1 MYRKIR
7 RFTIQAGQA
16 PAGGPAGR
24 GGLTPTQKGVFCLKS
39 EKKGFA
45 LLLEWAGRDRGYLYA
60 SIALALL
67 SSISSIIPYFAFYQI
82 IDAVVEGTCTF
93 DAALQWAAVILV
105 STGVRVFCNLGASLS
120 SHRGAYN
127 TLFRV
132 RCMVT
137 EHMAKMPLGA
147 LNERSTGEIKYVMN
161 ESIEKLELF
170 LAHNLPELVL
180 YLSGPIVM
188 FLYLATLNLP
198 LALVSILPL
207 VFVAAVIALMFARFF
222 KFMPQVDSASGH
234 LSSAIHEYVNGMRLI
249 KAYNMGAQSFRKYSA
264 AVEEQHQMWVDISK
278 ATGPLYAAYVVLLEC
293 GILFLVP
300 MGGYLFVHGSIT
312 AGVLLLFA
320 FVGTQYLTDIRP
332 LQELGSN
339 LSYVLDGV
347 ALVEQILSTPV
358 FGAGK
363 PFPARHDIELQDVSF
378 AYNPDSPVLEHCS
391 LHIAHGERVAFVGES
406 GAGKSTL
413 VQLISRFYDVTGG
426 CIRIGGVDVR
436 ELDYEQLLQNIS
448 VVFQQSFLTRG
459 SVFENIA
466 MGSGATLE
474 QVRAAARQAQIDDF
488 ILSLPEGYQTKV
500 GSYGTR
506 FSGGQK
512 QRICIARAIL
522 KNAPILILDEAT
534 SAADP
539 ENQVEIDRAIENLC
553 RGKTVIIVAH
563 RLGIVQSCDRIAVV
577 EQRGVSRIAP
587 FADLQRSSPYFAKA
601 WQDYIAARSIR
612 YSLNKEGN
620 P

>member
-1 MYRKIR
+1 MKHD
-7 RFTIQAGQA
+7 
-16 PAGGPAGR
+16 
-24 GGLTPTQKGVFCLKS
+24 KKS
-39 EKKGFA
+39 DKKGFA
-45 LLLEWAGRDRGYLYA
+45 LLMEWAGRDRWYIYA
-60 SIALALL
+60 AIVLALI
-67 SSISSIIPYFAFYQI
+67 SSISAVIPYYAFYRI
-82 IDAVVEGTCTF
+82 MDAVVSETLSF
-93 DAALQWAAVILV
+93 DLALVWAAAILAA
-105 STGVRVFCNLGASLS
+105 TGVRVCCNLGASLS

-127 TLFRV
+127 TLFKV

-137 EHMAKMPLGA
+137 EHMARMPLGA

-180 YLSGPIVM
+180 YMTGPVIM
-188 FLYLATLNLP
+188 FLYLLTVNVP

-207 VFVAAVIALMFARFF
+207 AFVIIVMVVMFGRFL
-222 KFMPQVDSASGH
+222 KFMPQVNAASGN
-234 LSSAIHEYVNGMRLI
+234 LSGSINEYVNGMRLI
-249 KAYNMGAQSFRKYSA
+249 KAYHMGAQSFKKYSSA
-264 AVEEQHQMWVDISK
+264 IDEQHRMWGAISR

-300 MGGYLFVHGSIT
+300 LGGYLFVHGSIT

-332 LQELGSN
+332 LQELASN
-339 LSYVLDGV
+339 LSYVLNGV
-347 ALVEQILSTPV
+347 GQVKEILDTPV
-358 FGAGK
+358 FGGGK
-363 PFPARHDIELQDVSF
+363 PFPKQHDMEVRDVSF
-378 AYNPDSPVLEHCS
+378 EYIKDRPVLWHCN

-406 GAGKSTL
+406 GAGKTTL
-413 VQLISRFYDVTGG
+413 VQLLSRFYDVTEGS
-426 CIRIGGVDVR
+426 ILIGGVDVK
-436 ELDYEQLLQNIS
+436 EIDYEELLQNIS

-466 MGSGATLE
+466 MGNHEVTLKE
-474 QVRAAARQAQIDDF
+474 VREAAKKAQIDDF
-488 ILSLPEGYQTKV
+488 IMSLPDGYDTRV

-577 EQRGVSRIAP
+577 EKNGISRVGS
-587 FADLQRSSPYFAKA
+587 FSDMQKNSPYFARA
-601 WQDYIAARSIR
+601 WRDYNAARNIR
-612 YSLNKEGN
+612 YSLKGGENA
-620 P
+620 

>member
-1 MYRKIR
+1 M
-7 RFTIQAGQA
+7 
-16 PAGGPAGR
+16 
-24 GGLTPTQKGVFCLKS
+24 KS

-45 LLLEWAGRDRGYLYA
+45 LLMEWAGRDRRYIYA
-60 SIALALL
+60 SVALALVASL
-67 SSISSIIPYFAFYQI
+67 LSIIPYFAFYRV
-82 IDAVVEGTCTF
+82 IDAVAAGSCTF
-93 DAALQWAAVILV
+93 HFALRWALISRAAAAVRSVCALN
-105 STGVRVFCNLGASLS
+105 STLC

-180 YLSGPIVM
+180 YLTGPIAM
-188 FLYLATLNLP
+188 FVYLLTVNVP
-198 LALVSILPL
+198 LALVSVAPL
-207 VFVAAVIALMFARFF
+207 VIVFAVMMAMFSKFA
-222 KFMPQVDSASGH
+222 KFMPQVNISGSK
-234 LSSAIHEYVNGMRLI
+234 LSGAINEYVGGMRLI
-249 KAYNMGAQSFRKYSA
+249 KAFHMGANSFQKYA
-264 AVEEQHQMWVDISK
+264 GAVEEQHKMWGDITR

-300 MGGYLFVHGSIT
+300 LGGWFFVHGNIT

-320 FVGTQYLTDIRP
+320 FVGSQYLTDVRP
-332 LQELGSN
+332 LQELASN
-339 LSYVLDGV
+339 LSYVLNGV
-347 ALVEQILSTPV
+347 NQVKEILDTPV
-358 FGAGK
+358 FGTGK
-363 PFPARHDIELQDVSF
+363 PFPTEHDIEVKDVSF
-378 AYNPDSPVLEHCS
+378 SYDGTTPVLEHCT
-391 LHIAHGERVAFVGES
+391 LHISHGERVAFVGES
-406 GAGKSTL
+406 GAGKTTL

-426 CIRIGGVDVR
+426 SISIGGVDVR
-436 ELDYEQLLQNIS
+436 ELDYEQLLQNVS

-466 MGSGATLE
+466 MGDRTATLDG
-474 QVRAAARQAQIDDF
+474 VRAAAKKAQIDDF
-488 ILSLPEGYQTKV
+488 ISALPEGYDTGV
-500 GSYGTR
+500 GGYGTR

-553 RGKTVIIVAH
+553 VGKTVVIVAH
-563 RLGIVQSCDRIAVV
+563 RLGVVQTCHRVAVV
-577 EQRGVSRIAP
+577 ERGGISQIGP
-587 FADLQRSSPYFAKA
+587 WETLLHTSPYFAKA
-601 WQDYIAARSIR
+601 WVDYNAARSIQ
-612 YSLNKEGN
+612 YSLKGEEKA
-620 P
+620 

>member
-1 MYRKIR
+1 M
-7 RFTIQAGQA
+7 
-16 PAGGPAGR
+16 
-24 GGLTPTQKGVFCLKS
+24 
-39 EKKGFA
+39 
-45 LLLEWAGRDRGYLYA
+45 EWAGRDRWYIYA
-60 SIALALL
+60 AIVLALI
-67 SSISSIIPYFAFYQI
+67 SSISAVIPYYAFYRI
-82 IDAVVEGTCTF
+82 MDAVVSETLSF
-93 DAALQWAAVILV
+93 DLALVWAAAILAA
-105 STGVRVFCNLGASLS
+105 TGVRVCCNLGASLS

-127 TLFRV
+127 TLFKV

-137 EHMAKMPLGA
+137 EHMARMPLGA

-180 YLSGPIVM
+180 YMTGPVIM
-188 FLYLATLNLP
+188 FLYLLTVNVP

-207 VFVAAVIALMFARFF
+207 AFVIIVMVAMFGRFL
-222 KFMPQVDSASGH
+222 KFMPQVNAASGN
-234 LSSAIHEYVNGMRLI
+234 LSGSINEYVNGMRLI
-249 KAYNMGAQSFRKYSA
+249 KAYHMGAQSFKKYSSA
-264 AVEEQHQMWVDISK
+264 IDEQHRMWGAISR

-300 MGGYLFVHGSIT
+300 LGGYLFVHGSIT

-332 LQELGSN
+332 LQELASN
-339 LSYVLDGV
+339 LSYVLNGV
-347 ALVEQILSTPV
+347 GQVKEILDTPV
-358 FGAGK
+358 FGGGK
-363 PFPARHDIELQDVSF
+363 PFPKQHDMEVRDVSF
-378 AYNPDSPVLEHCS
+378 EYIKDRPVLWHCN

-406 GAGKSTL
+406 GAGKTTL
-413 VQLISRFYDVTGG
+413 VQLLSRFYDVTEGS
-426 CIRIGGVDVR
+426 ILIGGVDVK
-436 ELDYEQLLQNIS
+436 EIDYEELLQNIS

-466 MGSGATLE
+466 MGNHEVTLKE
-474 QVRAAARQAQIDDF
+474 VREAAKEAQIDDF
-488 ILSLPEGYQTKV
+488 IMSLPDGYDTRV

-577 EQRGVSRIAP
+577 EKNGISRVGS
-587 FADLQRSSPYFAKA
+587 FSDMQKNSPYFARA
-601 WQDYIAARSIR
+601 WRDYNAARNIR
-612 YSLNKEGN
+612 YSLKGGENA
-620 P
+620 

>member
-1 MYRKIR
+1 M
-7 RFTIQAGQA
+7 
-16 PAGGPAGR
+16 
-24 GGLTPTQKGVFCLKS
+24 
-39 EKKGFA
+39 
-45 LLLEWAGRDRGYLYA
+45 EWAGRDRWYIYA
-60 SIALALL
+60 AIVLALI
-67 SSISSIIPYFAFYQI
+67 SSISAVIPYYAFYRI
-82 IDAVVEGTCTF
+82 MDAVVSETLSF
-93 DAALQWAAVILV
+93 DLALVWAAAILAA
-105 STGVRVFCNLGASLS
+105 TGVRVCCNLGASLS

-127 TLFRV
+127 TLFKV

-137 EHMAKMPLGA
+137 EHMARMPLGA

-180 YLSGPIVM
+180 YMTGPVIM
-188 FLYLATLNLP
+188 FLYLLTVNVP

-207 VFVAAVIALMFARFF
+207 AFVIIVMVVMFGRFL
-222 KFMPQVDSASGH
+222 KFMPQVNAASGN
-234 LSSAIHEYVNGMRLI
+234 LSGSINEYVNGMRLI
-249 KAYNMGAQSFRKYSA
+249 KAYHMGAQSFKKYSSA
-264 AVEEQHQMWVDISK
+264 IDEQHRMWGAISR

-300 MGGYLFVHGSIT
+300 LGGYLFVHGSIT

-332 LQELGSN
+332 LQELASN
-339 LSYVLDGV
+339 LSYVLNGV
-347 ALVEQILSTPV
+347 GQVKEILDTPV
-358 FGAGK
+358 FGGGK
-363 PFPARHDIELQDVSF
+363 PFPKQHDMEVRDVSF
-378 AYNPDSPVLEHCS
+378 EYIKDRPVLWHCN

-406 GAGKSTL
+406 GAGKTTL
-413 VQLISRFYDVTGG
+413 VQLLSRFYDVTEGS
-426 CIRIGGVDVR
+426 ILIGGVDVK
-436 ELDYEQLLQNIS
+436 EIDYEELLQNIS

-466 MGSGATLE
+466 MGNHEVTLKE
-474 QVRAAARQAQIDDF
+474 VREAAKEAQIDDF
-488 ILSLPEGYQTKV
+488 IMSLPDGYDTRV

-577 EQRGVSRIAP
+577 EKNGISRVGS
-587 FADLQRSSPYFAKA
+587 FSDMQKNSPYFARA
-601 WQDYIAARSIR
+601 WRDYNAARNIR
-612 YSLNKEGN
+612 YSLKGGENA
-620 P
+620 